1 MGYHCQWDNYQPVFR
16 WSSCKQLF
24 VPLKY
29 RINFFLLGYWIGGKD
44 RKPPTNDFVWT
55 SRDVRVNIGATDWA
69 SGQPNN
75 FKDNPE
81 NCMEM
86 RKELNHKWNDT
97 PCSRKQKYICQKRF
111 VIGSAIPLI
120 VPLHQAWYN
129 IFPLKIVK

>member
-1 MGYHCQWDNYQPVFR
+1 M
-16 WSSCKQLF
+16 
-24 VPLKY
+24 
-29 RINFFLLGYWIGGKD
+29 LGYWIGGKD

-120 VPLHQAWYN
+120 VPLHQA
-129 IFPLKIVK
+129 